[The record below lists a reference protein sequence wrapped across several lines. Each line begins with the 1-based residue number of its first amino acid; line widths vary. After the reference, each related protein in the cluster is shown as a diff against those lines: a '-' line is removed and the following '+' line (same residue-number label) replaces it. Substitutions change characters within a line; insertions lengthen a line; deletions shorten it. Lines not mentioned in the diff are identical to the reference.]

1 MPGIGFC
8 PFRTCIGRPIP
19 SAISAAVGRKWRGA
33 MPSSDRRRAAVFRRW
48 PEIRPDSAR
57 CERCISYGF
66 SLFGRKAGKSIR
78 PDRSI
83 RPSPCRPSGPR
94 CSAGP
99 YRSRFR
105 RRHPCDCSGI
115 RAAAPDDIRPGR
127 ACNGPFACR
136 GRAFRSAPCSGRGR
150 DSCPCGR
157 PFVASG

>member
-1 MPGIGFC
+1 MRCRASAFVL
-8 PFRTCIGRPIP
+8 FERASADRSLLRFQRPLVENG
-19 SAISAAVGRKWRGA
+19 AVQCLPQTVGEPLFFADGPKFGQIVLVARG
-33 MPSSDRRRAAVFRRW
+33 V
-48 PEIRPDSAR
+48 
-57 CERCISYGF
+57 F

-78 PDRSI
+78 PGRRI

-94 CSAGP
+94 CSVGP

-136 GRAFRSAPCSGRGR
+136 DRAFRSAPCSGRGR